1 MRTAFVLLLKNYLLK
16 LSKYIFLLA
25 CVVLFGC
32 ENKYKSPIPD
42 VSVEISLN
50 MLSYN
55 PTFGSVL
62 NDSMIFV
69 RPRVYPPFAIGY
81 GGVLVV
87 VGYDDNL
94 SNRYFSYDLCCPYE
108 ADANVRVYTGMYLLY
123 PDKYQEGYAVCPK
136 CGSEY
141 YLIDGWGR
149 VSKGPSKHPLKR
161 YQTDYVNNYLIIRN

>member
-1 MRTAFVLLLKNYLLK
+1 MKPAT
-16 LSKYIFLLA
+16 YIFLLVFA
-25 CVVLFGC
+25 VFLSC

-42 VSVEISLN
+42 TPVEISLN
-50 MLSYN
+50 MLTYT

-69 RPRVYPPFAIGY
+69 RPRAYPPFMVGY

-87 VGYDDNL
+87 VGYDENL
-94 SNRYFSYDLCCPYE
+94 SNRYYSYDLSCPYE
-108 ADANVRVYTGMYLLY
+108 ADPQVRVYTGMFLPY
-123 PDKYQEGYAVCPK
+123 PDKYQEGYAVCPE

-141 YLIDGWGR
+141 YLTDGWGR

-161 YQTDYVNNYLIIRN
+161 YQTDFVNNYLLVRN